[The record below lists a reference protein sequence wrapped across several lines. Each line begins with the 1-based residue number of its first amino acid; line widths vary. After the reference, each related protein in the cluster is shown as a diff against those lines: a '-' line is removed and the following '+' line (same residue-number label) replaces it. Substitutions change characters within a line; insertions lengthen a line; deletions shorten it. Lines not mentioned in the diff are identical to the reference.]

1 LAQPRVALVLGLVVP
16 YLAVALV
23 LPKLEPLVVLVLVA
37 AEPHL
42 LLMVQYPEVARRG
55 FHIPLM
61 HCLLRALVP
70 ALCLLCRG

>member
-1 LAQPRVALVLGLVVP
+1 VRPLVALVLELVVP

-23 LPKLEPLVVLVLVA
+23 LPKLEPLVVLVA